1 MKTLV
6 ANWKMNILYDD
17 FKKYFNFF
25 LSNNI
30 KKDKKIIFCLPYIFL
45 HDAVIFTNDYPEI
58 KIFAQNCHYEKFG
71 AFTGE
76 ISCKMLKS
84 IGVSGSIIG
93 HSERRLLGET
103 SDLINKKLKSLLNE
117 KMSAIFCIGEK
128 LYERN
133 IVKKVIENQIF
144 YGLNGI
150 KNIENVIFAYEPV
163 WSIGSN
169 NKVQTENIEKVSEI
183 VSNFCKGN
191 YDGNLNL
198 LYGGSVNEEN
208 FKEIIKLKNIN
219 GLLVGRSSLNPELF
233 ANMSNS

>member
-1 MKTLV
+1 MKTLA
-6 ANWKMNILYDD
+6 ANWKMNMLYDD
-17 FKKYFNFF
+17 FKNYFKFF
-25 LSNNI
+25 LSNSI
-30 KKDKKIIFCLPYIFL
+30 KKDKRIIFCLPYIFL
-45 HDAVIFTNDYPEI
+45 HDAVILTNGRPEI
-58 KIFAQNCHYEKFG
+58 EIFAQNCYHEKFG

-103 SDLINKKLKSLLNE
+103 SYLINKKLKTLLNE
-117 KMSAIFCIGEK
+117 KMTAIFCIGEK
-128 LYERN
+128 LDERS
-133 IVKKVIENQIF
+133 IVKRVIEKQIF
-144 YGLNGI
+144 EGLKEI
-150 KNIENVIFAYEPV
+150 KNVENIIFAYEPV

-169 NKVQTENIEKVSEI
+169 NEAQIENIEKVSEI
-183 VSNFCKGN
+183 IFNFCKEN

-208 FKEIIKLKNIN
+208 FKEIVKLKNID
-219 GLLVGRSSLNPELF
+219 GVLVGRSSLNSVLF